1 MENLFAVV
9 EHQRAVFR
17 DEGDLI
23 FQLREKGDE
32 LVILV
37 AAGDNKFDV
46 TGFKLLKLCLEA
58 VTIVLLGIIKE
69 SSVHIGDDNFYG
81 HTVLLGHC
89 VLKHSNNKVTGSTN
103 LISNES
109 QKAGWRLRLTRP
121 KGRQCRPGKRSAT
134 GRFFTVYARYGQ

>member
-1 MENLFAVV
+1 MTRQFAVENLFAVI
-9 EHQRAVFR
+9 EDQRAVFR

-23 FQLREKGDE
+23 FQLREEGDE

-37 AAGDNKFDV
+37 AAGDNKFNV
-46 TGFKLLKLCLEA
+46 AGFKLLKLCLEA

-89 VLKHSNNKVTGSTN
+89 V
-103 LISNES
+103 
-109 QKAGWRLRLTRP
+109 
-121 KGRQCRPGKRSAT
+121 
-134 GRFFTVYARYGQ
+134 

>member
-1 MENLFAVV
+1 MAGQFAVENLFAVI
-9 EHQRAVFR
+9 EDQRAVFR
-17 DEGDLI
+17 HEGDLI
-23 FQLREKGDE
+23 LQFREKRDE

-37 AAGDNKFDV
+37 AAGDNKFNV
-46 TGFKLLKLCLEA
+46 AGFKLFKLCLEA
-58 VTIVLLGIIKE
+58 VTILLLGIIKE

-109 QKAGWRLRLTRP
+109 QKAG
-121 KGRQCRPGKRSAT
+121 
-134 GRFFTVYARYGQ
+134 